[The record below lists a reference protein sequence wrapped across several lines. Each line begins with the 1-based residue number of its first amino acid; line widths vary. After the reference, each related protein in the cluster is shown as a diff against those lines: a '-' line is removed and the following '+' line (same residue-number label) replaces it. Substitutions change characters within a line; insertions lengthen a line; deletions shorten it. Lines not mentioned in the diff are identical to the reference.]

1 MYIYIYIKNEICVY
15 VHMYIFLDLYIYIQI
30 YYIVNL
36 RFLTIGTGG
45 SLLLCLDN
53 VTLEFAALSMFGLR
67 LRSEMIL

>member
-1 MYIYIYIKNEICVY
+1 MKYVYMYICIHIYRRIYIYIYIY
-15 VHMYIFLDLYIYIQI
+15 THI

-36 RFLTIGTGG
+36 RFWTIGTGG

-53 VTLEFAALSMFGLR
+53 VTLEFAALSMFGLC